1 MTDRPLGRAPLWTV
15 QDLAWYLGVPV
26 NTIYKWRVTGD
37 GPPALKVGRHVR
49 YREDDVN
56 GWLTTLRDRSS
67 Q

>member
-15 QDLAWYLGVPV
+15 QDIARYLGVPV